1 MKLRMVRA
9 ASATSNPSPRITGD
23 PMIIPTVTPLGSEP
37 TAHPPHAD
45 CGHTRHVGTCPTCQ
59 RVAQRRSEVQ
69 LAAAVAARQA
79 WATRG
84 LPARAA

>member
-1 MKLRMVRA
+1 MKLRFVRA
-9 ASATSNPSPRITGD
+9 ASATSIPSPRITGD

-37 TAHPPHAD
+37 TAHPPQAH
-45 CGHTRHVGTCPTCQ
+45 CGHIRHVGTCPTCQ
-59 RVAQRRSEVQ
+59 RVAQRRSEMQ
-69 LAAAVAARQA
+69 LAAALAARET